1 MKKFIL
7 PLVLIVGLFS
17 CDKDDEETPEQLTP
31 PTTSVCDDGDYCF
44 ERNGNATVSYS
55 GQIARL
61 NQLAEMTTYM
71 KTANTSGTTVDA
83 AVLLDMFNNG
93 DGNGSTHFSAEA
105 AVAGKQLENK
115 CFLGTLADYQGWMQ
129 DLADASTSMTSGTN
143 GTAGVVVSTTNP
155 SKQYLLDE
163 NGVEHIQLIEKGLMG
178 DVFYYQAMET
188 YINGVEDGTFDN
200 AGPVDEA
207 AGKYYTEAEHKF
219 DEAFGYFGIPTD
231 FPSDYTSGRFHGK
244 YCNSRDGALGTNSI
258 FEDFIAARTAIT
270 AGTDVMPRTDE
281 VRIKWHKVCAGTAI
295 HYCIG
300 AKDDIDD
307 PALKCHQLSEA
318 YAFIGNLLHNRADL
332 ALTPTEV
339 EEARA
344 FLGTN
349 WYETTSA
356 DIDACIAYLI
366 DRTEIEL
373 TDLPNL

>member
-1 MKKFIL
+1 MKRLIL
-7 PLVLIVGLFS
+7 PVLLILLAVG
-17 CDKDDEETPEQLTP
+17 CKEDKDELVINPPADNTALCEE
-31 PTTSVCDDGDYCF
+31 GDYCF
-44 ERNGNATVSYS
+44 ERNGNATVNYS

-61 NQLAEMTTYM
+61 NQLEEMTTYM
-71 KTANTSGTTVDA
+71 KTANTSGTAVDA

-93 DGNGSTHFSAEA
+93 DGNGSTHFSADA

-129 DLADASTSMTSGTN
+129 DLATASTSTTAGSN

-188 YINGVEDGTFDN
+188 YINGVEDGSFDN

-231 FPSDYTSGRFHGK
+231 FPTDYTSGRFHGK

-270 AGTDVMPRTDE
+270 AGTDVMPSTDE
-281 VRIKWHKVCAGTAI
+281 IRIKWHKVCAGTAI

-300 AKDDIDD
+300 AKEDIDD

-318 YAFIGNLLHNRADL
+318 YAFIGNLLHNRTDL

-339 EEARA
+339 DEARA
-344 FLGTN
+344 LLGTN
-349 WYETTSA
+349 WYETTA
-356 DIDACIAYLI
+356 DDIDACIAYLI